1 MHNAKEKANK
11 IPPRIL
17 ALGQAG
23 SGKTTQF
30 LTMPGKKFA
39 YLFDPNASLSLQGY
53 DVDYEEFL
61 PDKLSMKLTSLS
73 KEGQKRAG
81 NNPNK
86 NKGAEV
92 YNSWEADFDKKLAD
106 GFFNDYDAIML
117 DSCTTLLD
125 MIMDGV
131 LALNGRGGQWPQQDD
146 YGPQML
152 AFQNIMRTIT
162 SLGKAVYVTGHIE
175 AKQDELTKRI
185 FMNPLMTGR
194 LRVKVPLLFSET
206 LALEAASDTKGNVN
220 YIAQTKPDRFTPI
233 VRTSMKNT
241 AFKEDITVDFGKDPV
256 YQGLGGLLKDR
267 GIIS

>member
-1 MHNAKEKANK
+1 MPNAKDVKQTL
-11 IPPRIL
+11 PPRIL

-30 LTMPGKKFA
+30 LTLPGKKFA
-39 YLFDPNASLSLQGY
+39 YCFDPNASLSLSGY

-61 PDKLSMKLTSLS
+61 PDKLSLKLTSLK
-73 KEGQKRAG
+73 KENQPKT
-81 NNPNK
+81 NPNK

-92 YNSWEADFDKKLAD
+92 YNSWEADFESKLNE
-106 GFFNDYDAIML
+106 GFFADYDAIML

-175 AKQDELTKRI
+175 AKQDDLTKRI
-185 FMNPLMTGR
+185 FMTPLMTGR
-194 LRVKVPLLFSET
+194 LRTKVPLLFSET
-206 LALEAASDTKGNVN
+206 LAFEAASDTKGNVN

-233 VRTSMKNT
+233 VRTSMKGT
-241 AFKEDITVDFGKDPV
+241 AFKEDITIDFSKDPI
-256 YQGLGGLLKDR
+256 YQGLGGLLKDK
-267 GIIS
+267 GVIK